1 MRVLL
6 TTVPALGHFHPLAPL
21 AAAALR
27 RGDDV
32 VIASGENLADW
43 VQSCSFEFAPV
54 GMALPSVLAETQSQ
68 FSYRGTSTWMPALQ
82 DSRPTT

>member
-6 TTVPALGHFHPLAPL
+6 TTCPAVGHFHPLAPL
-21 AAAALR
+21 AAALR

-43 VQSCSFEFAPV
+43 VQSCGF
-54 GMALPSVLAETQSQ
+54 
-68 FSYRGTSTWMPALQ
+68 
-82 DSRPTT
+82 